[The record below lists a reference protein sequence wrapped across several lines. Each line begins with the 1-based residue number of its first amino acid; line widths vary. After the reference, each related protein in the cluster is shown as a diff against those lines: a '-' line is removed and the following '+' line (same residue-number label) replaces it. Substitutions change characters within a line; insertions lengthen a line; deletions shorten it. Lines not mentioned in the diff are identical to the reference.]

1 MSDNS
6 PFETNHVCF
15 PLPDG
20 GLSTTAFK
28 ESRLTEPPP
37 SKALI
42 ENRVT
47 ADGPPDDLLYGLT
60 TRGAEALSRFVP
72 TLMCGEES
80 AVHVFQKEARR
91 ADAIGRAASGSLLA
105 QIAAEEVKHEMLL
118 GLLRSRLP
126 VSDDLATLR
135 RRARFFF
142 FRLASRDPLIHF
154 ARIVGLDGGVCITLS
169 SLLHPSG
176 ALAKAP
182 RISQIWRRIWLDEA
196 RHVRISRRHVVD
208 LGIAQTRLMEEG
220 LQVRASLAD
229 LLRPLGDDF
238 ENMGVDPDRLF
249 RRVAG
254 SEEDGAGAVST
265 R

>member
-1 MSDNS
+1 MLFQNLLSLEAVARHVGAWKRD
-6 PFETNHVCF
+6 FESVAEFAGVVSLGNDADELVTGHHEQGPDVVLGHF
-15 PLPDG
+15 PDG
-20 GLSTTAFK
+20 C
-28 ESRLTEPPP
+28 
-37 SKALI
+37 
-42 ENRVT
+42 
-47 ADGPPDDLLYGLT
+47 Y
-60 TRGAEALSRFVP
+60 
-72 TLMCGEES
+72 
-80 AVHVFQKEARR
+80 H
-91 ADAIGRAASGSLLA
+91 
-105 QIAAEEVKHEMLL
+105 
-118 GLLRSRLP
+118 
-126 VSDDLATLR
+126 
-135 RRARFFF
+135 
-142 FRLASRDPLIHF
+142 
-154 ARIVGLDGGVCITLS
+154 RIVGLDGGVCITLS